1 MNEEYLDPFNLKWL
15 EDEVFDEEYENH
27 LTDMLLL
34 AQQRKDK
41 LKRIFLIN

>member
-1 MNEEYLDPFNLKWL
+1 MNDDYLDPHDPCWMD
-15 EDEVFDEEYENH
+15 DEVFDEEYENH

-41 LKRIFLIN
+41 LKRIFLVD